1 MANQG
6 SCLDTNQFLSVDEY
20 LVSNNGLFFAIM
32 QSDGNF
38 CVYRGSG
45 PSHNQGLLWNAVNES
60 QPGGLFFAIMQDD
73 GNFCIYRGSGPSDNQ
88 GLLWNALNESQTG
101 GQFFAIIQDDGNFCV
116 YKGTGPADNRGS
128 IWCTMAIDPVV
139 DVEISSIEYD
149 VAGAKTLHSAPSEL
163 YRQVVTNQSTQPQSS
178 SISGSSSVSETSGW
192 SDSLA
197 VKIGVSTNF
206 KTGIPFVAEGKV
218 TVSVDVTKTY
228 TWNGSTTIT
237 KSWGFNTPVTVNPHT
252 TIVGLVSATLST
264 IAVPYTLK
272 GTFILKS
279 GIRIPGSVKGLYTG
293 SNSHDLTVTFIQQ
306 DPVTSEIQSTSYAL
320 NATLT

>member
-1 MANQG
+1 MANQR
-6 SCLDTNQFLSVDEY
+6 SCLATNKFLSVDDC
-20 LVSNNGLFFAIM
+20 LISNNGLFFAIM

-45 PSHNQGLLWNAVNES
+45 PSDNQGRLWNALKES
-60 QPGGLFFAIMQDD
+60 QPGGQFFAIMQDD

-88 GLLWNALNESQTG
+88 GLLWNALNESQPG

-116 YKGTGPADNRGS
+116 YKGTGPADNRGN
-128 IWCTMAIDPVV
+128 IWSTMAIDPVV

-163 YRQVVTNQSTQPQSS
+163 YRQVVTNQTTQPQSS

-197 VKIGVSTNF
+197 VKIGVKTSF
-206 KTGIPFVAEGKV
+206 KTSIPFVAEGKV
-218 TVSVDVTKTY
+218 TVSVDVTNTY
-228 TWNGSTTIT
+228 TWNGSKTTT
-237 KSWGFNTPVTVNPHT
+237 KTWGFNTPVTVDPHR
-252 TIVGLVSATLST
+252 TIVGLISSTLST

-306 DPVTSEIQSTSYAL
+306 DPVTSEIQSTAYAL